1 VGRREG
7 SLVKSAVALVTAWF
21 SAALTPAFRAS
32 RPALARPER
41 SVSESDGQGAA
52 SAARVAP
59 RGRLDTVQKVLTA
72 GWKPLETAEPR
83 LDRPGRA
90 PDSLVMSRLMPP
102 PQGRSRSVRSS
113 DTRACAGVRLVS
125 SRGGALRHTREGDE
139 KDVRDRAAVKDVIH
153 FARSLDE
160 RLPRAVRGDLALGAD
175 R

>member
-1 VGRREG
+1 MSDTGLTVPDMIEPPRRYD
-7 SLVKSAVALVTAWF
+7 VTV
-21 SAALTPAFRAS
+21 T
-32 RPALARPER
+32 
-41 SVSESDGQGAA
+41 VD
-52 SAARVAP
+52 
-59 RGRLDTVQKVLTA
+59 RG
-72 GWKPLETAEPR
+72 WWPSSEPR
-83 LDRPGRA
+83 RLQFSHKVRV
-90 PDSLVMSRLMPP
+90 DSFKGTLAISLWHWWWHWCVLSRLMPP

-139 KDVRDRAAVKDVIH
+139 KDVRDRAGVEDVIH